1 MTDLTQ
7 LSVVELGEA
16 LRRRQTTSLEA
27 TRAYL
32 DRIAA
37 VDGKLGSYLMVTAD
51 FALEAASRADAEAS
65 AGRWRGPFQGVPLG
79 LKDLVYVKGVATT
92 AGSRV
97 LADFRPDYD
106 ATVWKRLADGGA
118 VLLGKTNLNE
128 FAYGGVNVGCHNPYA
143 LDHLPGGSS
152 AGSGAA
158 VAGRT
163 AAAAIGTDTSGS
175 IRIPAAACGCV
186 GLKPTWSRV
195 SRHGVI
201 PLAQSMDCVGPMTRT
216 VADAAMMLQVIAGHD
231 PNDSTSSRE
240 AVSDFAAAAARAN
253 VRGLRIGV
261 VRELSDRIAPEV
273 DRLFKL
279 SLQRLADQGARVDE
293 VAIPPLEIGALIN
306 SVVTSVEALEHHQAW
321 LAERRALYGVDCRV
335 QLEAGMM
342 VPATAYVRAQRGRA
356 RILAAVLRALEAHE
370 VLVSPGSAATATAA
384 ADFARD
390 PKAAAD
396 AGYRDMLRFTQPFNA
411 TGQPALTVPI
421 GLTPAGL
428 PAAIQIVGRP
438 FDEAMLFRVGAA
450 VEAARGPMPPAPI

>member
-1 MTDLTQ
+1 VSELTS
-7 LSVVELGEA
+7 LSVTELGDR
-16 LRRRQTTSLEA
+16 LRRRETSSLA
-27 TRAYL
+27 VTQAYL

-37 VDGKLGSYLMVTAD
+37 VDGKLGSYLTVVAD
-51 FALEAASRADAEAS
+51 LALEAARRADAEA
-65 AGRWRGPFQGVPLG
+65 ATGRWRGPFHGVPIG
-79 LKDLVYVKGVATT
+79 LKDLIYVRGLPTT

-106 ATVWKRLADGGA
+106 ATVWKRLADAGA
-118 VLLGKTNLNE
+118 ILLGKLNLNE
-128 FAYGGVNVGCHNPYA
+128 FAYGGLNLACRNPYA

-163 AAAAIGTDTSGS
+163 CAAALGTDTSGS

-201 PLAQSMDCVGPMTRT
+201 PLARSMDCVGPMTRT
-216 VADAAMMLQVIAGHD
+216 VRDAALMLQVIAGHD
-231 PNDSTSSRE
+231 PDDSTSSGE
-240 AVSDFAAAAARAN
+240 AVGDFAAAARAD
-253 VRGLRIGV
+253 VRGLRVGV
-261 VRELSDRIAPEV
+261 IRQLSDRISPEV
-273 DRLFKL
+273 DRLFKVT
-279 SLQRLADQGARVDE
+279 LQRLAAQGARVDE
-293 VAIPPLEIGALIN
+293 VSIPPLEIGALIN
-306 SVVTSVEALEHHQAW
+306 NIVTSVEALEYHQAW
-321 LAERRALYGVDCRV
+321 LAERRALYGADCRL

-356 RILAAVLRALEAHE
+356 RILAAVLKALDAHD
-370 VLVSPGSAATATAA
+370 VLVSPGAAATATAA

-396 AGYRDMLRFTQPFNA
+396 AGYRDMLRFTQPFDA
-411 TGQPALTVPI
+411 TGQPALTVPT
-421 GLTPAGL
+421 GLTSDGL

-450 VEAARGPMPPAPI
+450 VEAARGAMPPASI

>member
-1 MTDLTQ
+1 MTELTDLG
-7 LSVVELGEA
+7 VIGLGER
-16 LRRRQTTSLEA
+16 LRRRQASSVEVTQ
-27 TRAYL
+27 AYL
-32 DRIAA
+32 DRIAT
-37 VDGKLGSYLMVTAD
+37 VDGRLGSYLTVTAD
-51 FALEAASRADAEAS
+51 LALAAAKRADAEAA
-65 AGRWRGPFQGVPLG
+65 AGAWRGPFHGVPVG
-79 LKDLVYVKGVATT
+79 LKDLIHVKGIPTT

-97 LADFRPDYD
+97 LAGFQPGYD

-118 VLLGKTNLNE
+118 ILLGKLNLNE
-128 FAYGGVNVGCHNPYA
+128 FAYGGLNAACHNPYA

-152 AGSGAA
+152 AGAGAA

-186 GLKPTWSRV
+186 GLKPTWGRV

-216 VADAAMMLQVIAGHD
+216 VGDAALMLQVIVGHD
-231 PNDSTSSRE
+231 PDDSTSSRE
-240 AVSDFAAAAARAN
+240 PPPDFAAPARLG
-253 VRGLRIGV
+253 VQGLRIGV
-261 VRELSDRIAPEV
+261 IRELSDRIAPEV
-273 DRLFKL
+273 ERLFKAT
-279 SLQRLADQGARVDE
+279 LQRLADQGARVDE
-293 VAIPPLEIGALIN
+293 VSIPPLEIGALIN
-306 SVVTSVEALEHHQAW
+306 NVVTSVEALEYHQTW
-321 LAERRALYGVDCRV
+321 LAERRSLYGADCRA

-356 RILAAVLRALEAHE
+356 RILAAALKALADHD

-396 AGYRDMLRFTQPFNA
+396 TSYRDMLRFTQPFDT

-421 GLTPAGL
+421 GLSTEGL

-438 FDEAMLFRVGAA
+438 FEEAMLFRVGGA
-450 VEAARGPMPPAPI
+450 VEAARGPLKPPQL